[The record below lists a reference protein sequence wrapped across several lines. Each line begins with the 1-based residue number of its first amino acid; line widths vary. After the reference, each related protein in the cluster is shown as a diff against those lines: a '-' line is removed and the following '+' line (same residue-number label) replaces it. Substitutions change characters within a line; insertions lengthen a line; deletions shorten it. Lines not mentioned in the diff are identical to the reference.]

1 MIDREPAPRR
11 GRIAVATW
19 LALLLVAAG
28 IAWRAHYVA
37 DLSAFLPSAPTPEQ
51 AVLLDQLKSGA
62 TARLVL
68 IGIEGAPA
76 GASTEAAATARADA
90 SRKLADV
97 LRTSQRFASV
107 DNGDTAAWADAGRF
121 VFAHRYAL
129 LIAWALTIVLFG
141 AIEPASFL
149 QFANFTS
156 IFNSQA
162 VQVVLTCALVITLT
176 ASEYD
181 LSAAS
186 VLSLSAMIIAVLN
199 AQMGLP
205 VGLAIVV
212 ALAVGLLIGAIN
224 GILVV
229 VIGIESII
237 ATLGMGSLVS
247 GITLW
252 ISHSNLISGISNTLV
267 EWVIVPRF
275 FVISFGFVYAV
286 LISAAL
292 WYFLTYTPIGR
303 QLLFVGRGRR
313 IARLYGL
320 PVSKLR
326 FGALMAGS
334 FTAAI
339 AGVLYAGT
347 SASADPN
354 SGDSFMLPAFAA
366 AFLGSTSIVPGRFNA
381 WGSFA
386 AVYFLVTGIYG
397 LSLLG
402 IQVFIQNL
410 FYGGALIIAVA
421 LSVLVRRSETR
432 EPDIAKEGN

>member
-1 MIDREPAPRR
+1 MNVSGPTSQVPPD
-11 GRIAVATW
+11 AVASDTKSSRG
-19 LALLLVAAG
+19 G
-28 IAWRAHYVA
+28 IAA
-37 DLSAFLPSAPTPEQ
+37 
-51 AVLLDQLKSGA
+51 
-62 TARLVL
+62 
-68 IGIEGAPA
+68 
-76 GASTEAAATARADA
+76 
-90 SRKLADV
+90 
-97 LRTSQRFASV
+97 
-107 DNGDTAAWADAGRF
+107 
-121 VFAHRYAL
+121 FAHRYAL
-129 LIAWALTIVLFG
+129 LIAWALIIVLFG
-141 AIEPASFL
+141 VVEPDSFL
-149 QFANFTS
+149 QWQNFTS

-162 VQVVLTCALVITLT
+162 VQVVLTCSLVMTLT

-186 VLSLSAMIIAVLN
+186 VLSLSAMLIAVLN
-199 AQMGLP
+199 AQMGVP
-205 VGLAIVV
+205 VGYAILVS
-212 ALAVGLLIGAIN
+212 LAVGLLVGTIN

-237 ATLGMGSLVS
+237 ATLGMGSVVS

-252 ISHSNLISGISNTLV
+252 ISHSNLISGISQTLV
-267 EWVIVPRF
+267 AWVIVPQF
-275 FVISFGFVYAV
+275 FGISFGFVYAV
-286 LISAAL
+286 LIAAGL
-292 WYFLTYTPIGR
+292 WYFLTYTPLGR

-313 IARLYGL
+313 IARLSGL
-320 PVSKLR
+320 PVAKLR

-334 FTAAI
+334 LLASI

-354 SGDSFMLPAFAA
+354 SGDSFMLPGFAA

-397 LSLLG
+397 LSLMG

>member
-1 MIDREPAPRR
+1 MNVSGPTSPAPREAGARR
-11 GRIAVATW
+11 GAVARFCHRF
-19 LALLLVAAG
+19 ALL
-28 IAWRAHYVA
+28 
-37 DLSAFLPSAPTPEQ
+37 F
-51 AVLLDQLKSGA
+51 
-62 TARLVL
+62 
-68 IGIEGAPA
+68 
-76 GASTEAAATARADA
+76 
-90 SRKLADV
+90 
-97 LRTSQRFASV
+97 
-107 DNGDTAAWADAGRF
+107 AWA
-121 VFAHRYAL
+121 
-129 LIAWALTIVLFG
+129 ITIGLFG
-141 AIEPASFL
+141 VLEPDSFL
-149 QFANFTS
+149 QLQNFTS

-162 VQVVLTCALVITLT
+162 VLVVLTCSLVVTLT
-176 ASEYD
+176 SSEYD

-186 VLSLSAMIIAVLN
+186 VLSLSAMLVAVLN
-199 AQMGLP
+199 TQQDVPIGWAILIALLAGLV
-205 VGLAIVV
+205 VG
-212 ALAVGLLIGAIN
+212 AVN
-224 GILVV
+224 GVLVV

-267 EWVIVPRF
+267 ELVIVPRF
-275 FVISFGFVYAV
+275 FGISLGFVYAV
-286 LISAAL
+286 LIVTAL
-292 WYFLTYTPIGR
+292 WYFLTYTPLGR

-313 IARLYGL
+313 IARLSGL
-320 PVSKLR
+320 PVGKLR

-334 FTAAI
+334 SLAAV

-366 AFLGSTSIVPGRFNA
+366 AFLGSTAIVPGRFNA

-397 LSLLG
+397 LSLMG

-421 LSVLVRRSETR
+421 LSILVRRSEAR
-432 EPDIAKEGN
+432 EPDIAREGN

>member
-1 MIDREPAPRR
+1 MNASGPTSPAPREVTAPR
-11 GRIAVATW
+11 HNAVARFCHRF
-19 LALLLVAAG
+19 ALL
-28 IAWRAHYVA
+28 
-37 DLSAFLPSAPTPEQ
+37 F
-51 AVLLDQLKSGA
+51 
-62 TARLVL
+62 
-68 IGIEGAPA
+68 
-76 GASTEAAATARADA
+76 
-90 SRKLADV
+90 
-97 LRTSQRFASV
+97 
-107 DNGDTAAWADAGRF
+107 
-121 VFAHRYAL
+121 
-129 LIAWALTIVLFG
+129 AWALTIVLFG
-141 AIEPASFL
+141 VLEPDSFL
-149 QFANFTS
+149 QLQNFTS

-162 VQVVLTCALVITLT
+162 VLVVLTCSLVVTLT
-176 ASEYD
+176 SSEYD

-186 VLSLSAMIIAVLN
+186 VLSLSAMLIAILNTQLDVPVGWAIVIAVL
-199 AQMGLP
+199 A
-205 VGLAIVV
+205 
-212 ALAVGLLIGAIN
+212 GLLVGAIN

-229 VIGIESII
+229 VIGVESII

-252 ISHSNLISGISNTLV
+252 ISHSNLVSGISNTLV
-267 EWVIVPRF
+267 ELVIVPRF
-275 FVISFGFVYAV
+275 FGISLGFVYAV
-286 LISAAL
+286 AIVAAL
-292 WYFLTYTPIGR
+292 WFFLTYTPLGR

-313 IARLYGL
+313 IARLSGL
-320 PVSKLR
+320 PVGKLR

-334 FTAAI
+334 FLAAV

-366 AFLGSTSIVPGRFNA
+366 AFLGSTAIVPGRFNA

-397 LSLLG
+397 LSLMG

-421 LSVLVRRSETR
+421 LSIMVRRSETR

>member
-1 MIDREPAPRR
+1 MNA
-11 GRIAVATW
+11 
-19 LALLLVAAG
+19 
-28 IAWRAHYVA
+28 
-37 DLSAFLPSAPTPEQ
+37 SAPTSPPRPESAPQ
-51 AVLLDQLKSGA
+51 KQSAIGA
-62 TARLVL
+62 
-68 IGIEGAPA
+68 
-76 GASTEAAATARADA
+76 
-90 SRKLADV
+90 
-97 LRTSQRFASV
+97 
-107 DNGDTAAWADAGRF
+107 
-121 VFAHRYAL
+121 FAHRYAL
-129 LIAWALTIVLFG
+129 LIAWALTIALF
-141 AIEPASFL
+141 ATVEPASFL

-162 VQVVLTCALVITLT
+162 VQVVLTCSLVMTLT

-186 VLSLSAMIIAVLN
+186 VLSLSAMLVAVLN
-199 AQMGLP
+199 AQLGVP
-205 VGLAIVV
+205 VGWAILA
-212 ALAVGLLIGAIN
+212 ALAAGLTVGAIN
-224 GILVV
+224 GFLVV

-237 ATLGMGSLVS
+237 ATLGMGSLVA

-252 ISHSNLISGISNTLV
+252 ISHSNLISGISYTLV

-275 FVISFGFVYAV
+275 FGISFGFVYAV
-286 LISAAL
+286 LITAGL
-292 WYFLTYTPIGR
+292 WYFLTYTPLGR

-313 IARLYGL
+313 IARLSGL
-320 PVSKLR
+320 PVAKLR
-326 FGALMAGS
+326 YGALMSGS
-334 FTAAI
+334 LLASV

-397 LSLLG
+397 LSLMG

-421 LSVLVRRSETR
+421 LSVLVRKSETK

>member
-1 MIDREPAPRR
+1 MNVSGPTSRTPPE
-11 GRIAVATW
+11 AVQSRWNGVARFCHRF
-19 LALLLVAAG
+19 ALL
-28 IAWRAHYVA
+28 
-37 DLSAFLPSAPTPEQ
+37 F
-51 AVLLDQLKSGA
+51 
-62 TARLVL
+62 
-68 IGIEGAPA
+68 
-76 GASTEAAATARADA
+76 
-90 SRKLADV
+90 
-97 LRTSQRFASV
+97 
-107 DNGDTAAWADAGRF
+107 AWAITI
-121 VFAHRYAL
+121 AL
-129 LIAWALTIVLFG
+129 FSVL
-141 AIEPASFL
+141 EPDSFL
-149 QFANFTS
+149 QFQNFTS

-162 VQVVLTCALVITLT
+162 VLVVLTCSLVVTLT
-176 ASEYD
+176 SSEYD

-186 VLSLSAMIIAVLN
+186 VLSLSAMLVAVLN
-199 AQMGLP
+199 TQLNVPIGW
-205 VGLAIVV
+205 AIVV
-212 ALAVGLLIGAIN
+212 AVLAGTLVGTIN

-229 VIGIESII
+229 VVGIESII

-267 EWVIVPRF
+267 ELVIVPRYF
-275 FVISFGFVYAV
+275 GISLGFVYAV
-286 LISAAL
+286 LIVTVL
-292 WYFLTYTPIGR
+292 WYFLTYTPLGR

-313 IARLYGL
+313 VARLSGL
-320 PVSKLR
+320 PVGQLR

-334 FTAAI
+334 FLASI

-366 AFLGSTSIVPGRFNA
+366 AFLGSTAIVPGRFNA

-397 LSLLG
+397 LSLMG

-421 LSVLVRRSETR
+421 LSIMVRRSDTR

>member
-1 MIDREPAPRR
+1 MNVSGPTSQVPPN
-11 GRIAVATW
+11 AVASDTK
-19 LALLLVAAG
+19 ANRGG
-28 IAWRAHYVA
+28 IAA
-37 DLSAFLPSAPTPEQ
+37 
-51 AVLLDQLKSGA
+51 
-62 TARLVL
+62 
-68 IGIEGAPA
+68 
-76 GASTEAAATARADA
+76 
-90 SRKLADV
+90 
-97 LRTSQRFASV
+97 
-107 DNGDTAAWADAGRF
+107 
-121 VFAHRYAL
+121 FAHRYAL
-129 LIAWALTIVLFG
+129 LIAWALIIVLFSVV
-141 AIEPASFL
+141 EPDSFL
-149 QFANFTS
+149 QWQNFTS

-162 VQVVLTCALVITLT
+162 VQVVLTCSLVMTLT

-186 VLSLSAMIIAVLN
+186 VLSLSAMLIAVLN
-199 AQMGLP
+199 AQMGIP
-205 VGLAIVV
+205 VGYAILVS
-212 ALAVGLLIGAIN
+212 LAVGLLVGTIN

-237 ATLGMGSLVS
+237 ATLGMGSVVS

-252 ISHSNLISGISNTLV
+252 ISHSNLISGISQTLV
-267 EWVIVPRF
+267 AWVIVPQF
-275 FVISFGFVYAV
+275 FGISFGFVYAV
-286 LISAAL
+286 LIAAGL
-292 WYFLTYTPIGR
+292 WYFLTYTPLGR

-313 IARLYGL
+313 IARLSGL
-320 PVSKLR
+320 PVAKLR

-334 FTAAI
+334 LLASI

-354 SGDSFMLPAFAA
+354 SGDSFMLPGFAA

-397 LSLLG
+397 LSLMG

>member
-1 MIDREPAPRR
+1 MNVSDPTSPAPP
-11 GRIAVATW
+11 
-19 LALLLVAAG
+19 
-28 IAWRAHYVA
+28 
-37 DLSAFLPSAPTPEQ
+37 DL
-51 AVLLDQLKSGA
+51 
-62 TARLVL
+62 
-68 IGIEGAPA
+68 
-76 GASTEAAATARADA
+76 AAAPRQPEASAGLAR
-90 SRKLADV
+90 
-97 LRTSQRFASV
+97 QGRFAQ
-107 DNGDTAAWADAGRF
+107 F
-121 VFAHRYAL
+121 CHRYAL
-129 LIAWALTIVLFG
+129 LFAWAILIAIFG
-141 AIEPASFL
+141 VIEPGSFL
-149 QFANFTS
+149 QIQTFTS
-156 IFNSQA
+156 MFNSQA
-162 VQVVLTCALVITLT
+162 VLVVLTCSLVVTLT
-176 ASEYD
+176 SSEYD

-186 VLSLSAMIIAVLN
+186 VLSLSAMLIAVLN
-199 AQMGLP
+199 AQMQIP
-205 VGLAIVV
+205 VGWAILV
-212 ALAVGLLIGAIN
+212 ALAAGLVVGTIN

-229 VIGIESII
+229 VVGVESII

-267 EWVIVPRF
+267 TYVIVPQF
-275 FVISFGFVYAV
+275 FGISLGFVYAV
-286 LISAAL
+286 AIAAGL
-292 WYFLTYTPIGR
+292 WYFLTYTPLGR

-313 IARLYGL
+313 IARLSGL
-320 PVSKLR
+320 AVGRLR
-326 FGALMAGS
+326 FGALVIGS
-334 FTAAI
+334 FLAAI

-397 LSLLG
+397 LSLMG

-421 LSVLVRRSETR
+421 LSIMVRRSETR

>member
-1 MIDREPAPRR
+1 MNVS
-11 GRIAVATW
+11 G
-19 LALLLVAAG
+19 
-28 IAWRAHYVA
+28 
-37 DLSAFLPSAPTPEQ
+37 PTSPPP
-51 AVLLDQLKSGA
+51 LKSPAGRPPDEA
-62 TARLVL
+62 VTA
-68 IGIEGAPA
+68 APA
-76 GASTEAAATARADA
+76 IPTRQSGFG
-90 SRKLADV
+90 
-97 LRTSQRFASV
+97 QFC
-107 DNGDTAAWADAGRF
+107 
-121 VFAHRYAL
+121 HRYAL
-129 LIAWALTIVLFG
+129 LFAWAATVAIFG
-141 AIEPASFL
+141 VVEPDSFL
-149 QFANFTS
+149 QIQNFTS

-162 VQVVLTCALVITLT
+162 VLVVLTFSLVITLT

-186 VLSLSAMIIAVLN
+186 VLSLSAMLVAVLN
-199 AQMGLP
+199 AQLHVAIGWSI
-205 VGLAIVV
+205 LA
-212 ALAVGLLIGAIN
+212 AFAA
-224 GILVV
+224 GILVGMINGVLV
-229 VIGIESII
+229 VVVGIESII
-237 ATLGMGSLVS
+237 ATLGMGSLIS

-267 EWVIVPRF
+267 TYVIVPQF
-275 FVISFGFVYAV
+275 FGISLGFVYAV
-286 LISAAL
+286 AIAFAL
-292 WYFLTYTPIGR
+292 WYFLTYTPLGR

-313 IARLYGL
+313 VARLSGL
-320 PVSKLR
+320 AVGRLR
-326 FGALMAGS
+326 FGAMVAGS
-334 FTAAI
+334 FLASV

-397 LSLLG
+397 LSLMG

-421 LSVLVRRSETR
+421 LSILVRRAETR

>member
-1 MIDREPAPRR
+1 MNASGRTSPPPR
-11 GRIAVATW
+11 
-19 LALLLVAAG
+19 
-28 IAWRAHYVA
+28 
-37 DLSAFLPSAPTPEQ
+37 
-51 AVLLDQLKSGA
+51 
-62 TARLVL
+62 
-68 IGIEGAPA
+68 
-76 GASTEAAATARADA
+76 EAAAPAPVRQSAVA
-90 SRKLADV
+90 
-97 LRTSQRFASV
+97 QFC
-107 DNGDTAAWADAGRF
+107 
-121 VFAHRYAL
+121 HRYAL
-129 LIAWALTIVLFG
+129 LFAWAATI
-141 AIEPASFL
+141 AIFAAVEPDSFL
-149 QFANFTS
+149 QIQNFTS

-162 VQVVLTCALVITLT
+162 VLVVLTCSLVITLT
-176 ASEYD
+176 SSEYD

-186 VLSLSAMIIAVLN
+186 VLSLSAMLIAVLN
-199 AQMGLP
+199 AQLGI
-205 VGLAIVV
+205 GIGWAILAS
-212 ALAVGLLIGAIN
+212 LAA
-224 GILVV
+224 GILVGTINGVLV
-229 VIGIESII
+229 VVVGIESII

-267 EWVIVPRF
+267 SLVIVPQIFGR
-275 FVISFGFVYAV
+275 ISLGFVYAV
-286 LISAAL
+286 AIASAV
-292 WYFLTYTPIGR
+292 WYFLTYTPLGR

-313 IARLYGL
+313 VARLSGL
-320 PVSKLR
+320 AVGRLR
-326 FGALMAGS
+326 FGALVAGS
-334 FTAAI
+334 FLASI

-397 LSLLG
+397 LSLMG

-421 LSVLVRRSETR
+421 LSILVRRTETR

>member
-1 MIDREPAPRR
+1 M
-11 GRIAVATW
+11 
-19 LALLLVAAG
+19 L
-28 IAWRAHYVA
+28 
-37 DLSAFLPSAPTPEQ
+37 
-51 AVLLDQLKSGA
+51 
-62 TARLVL
+62 
-68 IGIEGAPA
+68 
-76 GASTEAAATARADA
+76 
-90 SRKLADV
+90 
-97 LRTSQRFASV
+97 
-107 DNGDTAAWADAGRF
+107 
-121 VFAHRYAL
+121 
-129 LIAWALTIVLFG
+129 
-141 AIEPASFL
+141 
-149 QFANFTS
+149 
-156 IFNSQA
+156 
-162 VQVVLTCALVITLT
+162 
-176 ASEYD
+176 
-181 LSAAS
+181 
-186 VLSLSAMIIAVLN
+186 IAVLN
-199 AQMGLP
+199 AQMGVP
-205 VGLAIVV
+205 IGFAILAAIM
-212 ALAVGLLIGAIN
+212 AGLLVGAIN

-229 VIGIESII
+229 VIGIELII

-267 EWVIVPRF
+267 TWVIVPQF
-275 FVISFGFVYAV
+275 FGISFGFVYAV
-286 LISAAL
+286 LIATGL

-313 IARLYGL
+313 IARLSGL
-320 PVSKLR
+320 PVAKLR
-326 FGALMAGS
+326 FGALMSGS
-334 FTAAI
+334 CLASI

-397 LSLLG
+397 LSLMG

-421 LSVLVRRSETR
+421 LSVLVRRSETK

>member
-1 MIDREPAPRR
+1 MNA
-11 GRIAVATW
+11 
-19 LALLLVAAG
+19 
-28 IAWRAHYVA
+28 
-37 DLSAFLPSAPTPEQ
+37 SAPTSPTPREVNSPRRS
-51 AVLLDQLKSGA
+51 A
-62 TARLVL
+62 
-68 IGIEGAPA
+68 
-76 GASTEAAATARADA
+76 
-90 SRKLADV
+90 LAHFCH
-97 LRTSQRFASV
+97 RFALLF
-107 DNGDTAAWADAGRF
+107 AWAITI
-121 VFAHRYAL
+121 AL
-129 LIAWALTIVLFG
+129 FSVL
-141 AIEPASFL
+141 EPDSFL
-149 QFANFTS
+149 QLQNFTS

-162 VQVVLTCALVITLT
+162 VLVVLTCSLVVTLT

-186 VLSLSAMIIAVLN
+186 VLSLSAMLVAILN
-199 AQMGLP
+199 TQVGVP
-205 VGLAIVV
+205 VGWAILVAMLAGV
-212 ALAVGLLIGAIN
+212 LVGTIN

-229 VIGIESII
+229 VVGIESII

-252 ISHSNLISGISNTLV
+252 ISHSNLISGISDTLV
-267 EWVIVPRF
+267 QLVIVPRF
-275 FVISFGFVYAV
+275 FGISLGFIYAV
-286 LISAAL
+286 LIVTTL
-292 WYFLTYTPIGR
+292 WYFLTYTPLGR

-313 IARLYGL
+313 VARLSGL
-320 PVSKLR
+320 AVSKLR

-334 FTAAI
+334 FLASV

-366 AFLGSTSIVPGRFNA
+366 AFLGSTAIVPGRFNA

-397 LSLLG
+397 LSLMG

-421 LSVLVRRSETR
+421 LSIMVRRSEAR
-432 EPDIAKEGN
+432 EPDVAKEGH